1 MFSPSSLLMAY
12 DAEVVKRVHQL
23 HPSSDNA
30 SSHKEADASKLPN
43 GANDVLQKEQLEHCV
58 NVSIIDFANVIQS
71 QDKDENF
78 INGLRNLIHIFE
90 TFDD

>member
-1 MFSPSSLLMAY
+1 MAY

-30 SSHKEADASKLPN
+30 SSHKEADSTNTSKLPN

-78 INGLRNLIHIFE
+78 INGLKNLIHIFE